1 MASDLKQDM
10 DSAPL
15 PEILKWKK
23 NLIIENGMIERFW
36 KNFHFFFLLFHRP
49 SLWSSMLWP

>member
-23 NLIIENGMIERFW
+23 NLIIENGMIERF
-36 KNFHFFFLLFHRP
+36 
-49 SLWSSMLWP
+49 

>member
-1 MASDLKQDM
+1 MASDSKQNMDA

-23 NLIIENGMIERFW
+23 NLIIENGMISRF
-36 KNFHFFFLLFHRP
+36 
-49 SLWSSMLWP
+49 